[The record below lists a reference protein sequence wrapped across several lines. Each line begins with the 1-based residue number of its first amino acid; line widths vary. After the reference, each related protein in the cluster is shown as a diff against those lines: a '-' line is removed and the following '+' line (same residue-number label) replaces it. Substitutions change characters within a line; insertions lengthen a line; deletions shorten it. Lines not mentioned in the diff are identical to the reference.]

1 MKDKIETIYEDD
13 DIVVVAKSAGIA
25 VQTKKLAEEDV
36 QSLLRKQLK
45 VKQLFPITRLDQPVE
60 GLVLFAK
67 TKEAAAKLTKQLNDH
82 SMKKIYRAEIY
93 GSFGENAK
101 GTLKDRIYKD
111 GRTNTSKVVTPG
123 DANYNEGKDSVLE
136 YEEIEP
142 GVLRIN
148 LLTGRHHQIRVQL
161 SNAGHPILGDK
172 KYGTPESTSQAAGMG
187 ITRLMLT
194 AEELEFTH
202 PKTGERVNF
211 RT

>member
-82 SMKKIYRAEIY
+82 LMKKIYRAEIY

-172 KYGTPESTSQAAGMG
+172 KYGTPESNNQAAGMG

>member
-36 QSLLRKQLK
+36 ESILRKHLK
-45 VKQLFPITRLDQPVE
+45 VKQLYPIMRLDQPVE

-67 TKEAAAKLTKQLNDH
+67 TKEAAAGLTKQLNDH

-101 GTLKDRIYKD
+101 GTLKDRLYKD
-111 GRTNTSKVVTPG
+111 GRTNTSKVVLPG

-142 GVLRIN
+142 GILRIN

-161 SNAGHPILGDK
+161 ANAGHPILGDK
-172 KYGTPESTSQAAGMG
+172 KYGTPESYQLADRMG
-187 ITRLMLT
+187 ISRLMLT
-194 AEELEFTH
+194 AQQLEFIH
-202 PKTGERVNF
+202 PGTGRRVNF
-211 RT
+211 QL

>member
-161 SNAGHPILGDK
+161 ANAGHPILGDK

-187 ITRLMLT
+187 ISRLMLT
-194 AEELEFTH
+194 AQELEFIH
-202 PKTGERVNF
+202 PQTGKRVNF
-211 RT
+211 QL

>member
-1 MKDKIETIYEDD
+1 MNDKVKSIYEDD
-13 DIVVVAKSAGIA
+13 DIVVVWKSAGIA

-36 QSLLRKQLK
+36 ESILRKHLK
-45 VKQLFPITRLDQPVE
+45 VKQLYPITRLDQPVE

-82 SMKKIYRAEIY
+82 SMKKIYRAEIS

-101 GTLKDRIYKD
+101 GTLKDRLYKD
-111 GRTNTSKVVTPG
+111 GRTNTSKVVLPG
-123 DANYNEGKDSVLE
+123 DADYNEGKDSALE

-161 SNAGHPILGDK
+161 ANAGHPILGDK
-172 KYGTPESTSQAAGMG
+172 KYGTTESNNQAAGMG
-187 ITRLMLT
+187 ISRLMLT
-194 AEELEFTH
+194 AQELEFIH
-202 PKTGERVNF
+202 PQTGKRVNF
-211 RT
+211 QL

>member
-13 DIVVVAKSAGIA
+13 DLVVVWKAAGIA

-36 QSLLRKQLK
+36 ESILRKHLK
-45 VKQLFPITRLDQPVE
+45 VKQLYPITRLDQPVE

-101 GTLKDRIYKD
+101 GTLKDRLYKD

-172 KYGTPESTSQAAGMG
+172 KYGTPESNNQAAGMG

-194 AEELEFTH
+194 AEELEFIH
-202 PKTGERVNF
+202 PQTGKRVNF
-211 RT
+211 QL

>member
-13 DIVVVAKSAGIA
+13 DIVVVWKAAGIA

-36 QSLLRKQLK
+36 ESLLRKQLK
-45 VKQLFPITRLDQPVE
+45 VKQLYPITRLDQPVE

-67 TKEAAAKLTKQLNDH
+67 TKEIAAKLTKQLNDH

-101 GTLKDRIYKD
+101 GTLKDRLYKD
-111 GRTNTSKVVTPG
+111 GRTNTSKVVFPG

-142 GVLRIN
+142 GILRIN

-161 SNAGHPILGDK
+161 ANAGHPILGDK
-172 KYGTPESTSQAAGMG
+172 KYGTPESTNQAAGMG

-202 PKTGERVNF
+202 PKTGERVYF